1 MKATFAFLQQTIN
14 KILNEIDD
22 STSTTKK
29 YFEQKPLRL
38 RRQSR
43 TRREKRKKKKEPIHD
58 SLLLSSLS
66 LTNKRS
72 KTRWRENYESRFF
85 MNVCELAVLR

>member
-72 KTRWRENYESRFF
+72 KTRWRENYESRSRF
-85 MNVCELAVLR
+85 L